1 MIIRTAI
8 KTDIPA
14 INRLA
19 NTIWKNTYREIL
31 SASQIEFMLNDMYS
45 LESLSEQFD
54 QDVHFLLAEKEEQ
67 AVAFAS
73 YSLVESNPAVYKIHK
88 LYILPQEQGKGTGKK
103 LLNYIREEIIDR
115 AGEIMELNVNRANPA
130 LEFYKKY
137 GFSIVKEV
145 DIPYHTF
152 FLNDYIMRMPV

>member
-1 MIIRTAI
+1 MIIRPAT
-8 KTDIPA
+8 KEDIS
-14 INRLA
+14 IISQLA
-19 NTIWKNTYREIL
+19 QQIWRTTYREIL
-31 SASQIEFMLNDMYS
+31 TLAQIEFMLEDMYS
-45 LESLSEQFD
+45 SESLSEQFD

-73 YSLVESNPAVYKIHK
+73 YSLIESNPAVYKIHK

-103 LLNYIREEIIDR
+103 LLNYIREEIIARD
-115 AGEIMELNVNRANPA
+115 GEIMELNVNRANPA

>member
-1 MIIRTAI
+1 MIIRTAT
-8 KTDIPA
+8 KADIA
-14 INRLA
+14 TINRLA

-73 YSLVESNPAVYKIHK
+73 YSLNESNPAVYKIHK
-88 LYILPQEQGKGTGKK
+88 LYILPQEQGQGTGKK
-103 LLNYIREEIIDR
+103 LLNYIREEIIAR

-152 FLNDYIMRMPV
+152 ILNDYIMRMPV